1 MRNPLGRA
9 IAIAALA
16 LTAIRCGD
24 SEWSGINV
32 SAMDEWQGA
41 SVAIDGRQVGQ
52 LQHLML
58 HDSAW
63 EEWLKKQHGD
73 SPIFR
78 MVALNVP
85 FKTGTVSPGVHK
97 VVIRKPDRGAVEGE
111 FTYPDPRGSS
121 VQFCTIIGDKLDCR
135 PGPDAYGSHP

>member
-1 MRNPLGRA
+1 
-9 IAIAALA
+9 
-16 LTAIRCGD
+16 
-24 SEWSGINV
+24 
-32 SAMDEWQGA
+32 MDEWRGA

-52 LQHLML
+52 LEHLML

-73 SPIFR
+73 SPMFH

-85 FKTGTVSPGVHK
+85 FKSDKLAPAVHK
-97 VVIRKPDRGAVEGE
+97 VVIQKPGGRSVEGE

-121 VQFCTIIGDKLDCR
+121 VQFLMINGDKLDCQ
-135 PGPDAYGSHP
+135 PGADAYRSHP